1 MCKVVIIS
9 VFPRP
14 IQYTCTVSVY
24 FTCYIYMCFYLHDI
38 VASQNW
44 LLGRLLPL
52 MVGSYV
58 PDGDSHWECYMQLLS
73 IMVLVTA
80 VEVTLDSVS
89 ELTMLVQD
97 YLHAFNSLYPNKI
110 TPKMH
115 YLLHLPDQMR
125 K

>member
-1 MCKVVIIS
+1 
-9 VFPRP
+9 
-14 IQYTCTVSVY
+14 
-24 FTCYIYMCFYLHDI
+24 
-38 VASQNW
+38 
-44 LLGRLLPL
+44 

-58 PDGDSHWECYMQLLS
+58 PDGDSHWECYMQLQS

-97 YLHAFNSLYPNKI
+97 YLVYNSLYPNKI

-115 YLLHLPDQMR
+115 YFIYLIR
-125 K
+125 